1 MGKFNKAHPYAFFSQ
16 ALNFMKSLLE
26 NALAKLLRGFATTDK
41 SRKKKREKL
50 KHVYVSFVSVIF
62 HAINVRESLTA
73 RESFIKGTMAKKRH
87 QGITSCNNVQ
97 KK

>member
-41 SRKKKREKL
+41 SRKKKERKTETCL
-50 KHVYVSFVSVIF
+50 RFFCEYNF
-62 HAINVRESLTA
+62 
-73 RESFIKGTMAKKRH
+73 
-87 QGITSCNNVQ
+87 
-97 KK
+97 